1 MKKASTKIRVR
12 YGETDQMGV
21 VYYGN
26 YAQYLEQGRTEW
38 LRELGFSYKWMEEN
52 KIQLPVTELHIKYRR
67 PARYDDEIT
76 VITTLQKIP
85 TVKIEFFY
93 EIFNAENV
101 LLVTASTTLVF
112 IDMETQKIRK
122 APEYLVDKLNS

>member
-52 KIQLPVTELHIKYRR
+52 KIQLPVTELHIKYRQ

-85 TVKIEFFY
+85 TVKIEFYY

-112 IDMETQKIRK
+112 MDMKTQKIRR
-122 APEYLVDKLNS
+122 APDYLIKKLTN